1 MPMFRHSNL
10 HADIDALYDYYH
22 RLSRHII
29 HMLEMIRE
37 RILDVLHAD
46 FEHPTLTPRLRIDL
60 NLYCMFI
67 PQYIAFMELFKH
79 LVELAWDEHRQFQ

>member
-1 MPMFRHSNL
+1 MFRHPNL
-10 HADIDALYDYYH
+10 HADIDALYDYMH
-22 RLSRHII
+22 SLTRHII
-29 HMLEMIRE
+29 NLLEMIRE

-46 FEHPTLTPRLRIDL
+46 IEHSTLTPRFRIDL

-79 LVELAWDEHRQFQ
+79 LIELAWNEHRQFQ